1 MTVDEELILEM
12 GDEEDLLLDMD
23 GGEDL
28 ELGITDPVPL
38 VEKDYEKLKN
48 KPRINGV
55 ELIGDQ
61 TSKQLKIKETEP
73 LTNLE
78 IEEIIQSVFGGE

>member
-1 MTVDEELILEM
+1 MPDELILQLN
-12 GDEEDLLLDMD
+12 DEDDLALNLEDDSELHLN
-23 GGEDL
+23 L
-28 ELGITDPVPL
+28 EEAVPS
-38 VEKDYEKLKN
+38 VMKDYEKLTN

-55 ELIGDQ
+55 ELIGDK